1 MFSGSEW
8 GRVGEQCVKWV
19 LISLGQQALMGV
31 LMPIGV
37 SIGLLV
43 QKCIRVCEKLI

>member
-31 LMPIGV
+31 FDAHRGFHWITGTKMYSSV
-37 SIGLLV
+37 
-43 QKCIRVCEKLI
+43 